1 MVLLPICFLSLLGL
15 LSAEVVE
22 NKQRHRVNRGVEEKK
37 GNMNK
42 ERNPVGK
49 RDRDA
54 LHFGYRSKAMKK
66 IWQKRL
72 SMWKKH
78 LNRIKPFRKGMRQ
91 KTWAMLEEQYKR
103 VKMGN
108 IFFLSV

>member
-1 MVLLPICFLSLLGL
+1 MLPIRFLCLLGL
-15 LSAEVVE
+15 FSAEVVE

-37 GNMNK
+37 DNMNK

-49 RDRDA
+49 RGGDA

-78 LNRIKPFRKGMRQ
+78 LNRIKPFGKEMRQ
-91 KTWAMLEEQYKR
+91 KTWGMLEEQYKR
-103 VKMGN
+103 VKMGDT
-108 IFFLSV
+108 FF